1 MARQSSGR
9 PLERSLEQTDHGVVC
24 PRTGRVSG
32 CGGDCPF
39 YCRRERSTSSVI
51 CSYPVLASD
60 TFVRRARSREA
71 LRIALSH
78 LLERT

>member
-9 PLERSLEQTDHGVVC
+9 PLERTLAMTDDGVVC
-24 PRTGRVSG
+24 PRTGRISG

-51 CSYPVLASD
+51 CSYPFPASE
-60 TFVRRARSREA
+60 TFVRRVRSREA